1 MLSGMNNIK
10 SYATII
16 EMDITIAD
24 LKLNF
29 IPHSGIYIAPIN
41 EKNCS
46 ANNSYFATVYGVK
59 IKDDE
64 LLTYENIG
72 GISVDSERGFIQ
84 VKDFET
90 AYNQYKSFLIFT
102 RDNIDYIAINFFEY
116 EQPYK
121 KEILTSQKNFFSTR
135 DWLNEYG
142 IETNIFNSQIVE
154 DIIES
159 IDNSDIE
166 GDALTFETL
175 ETNEMSATLLNYDGR
190 FDNFDNL
197 YGNGFLVHQQ
207 YDYEKESK
215 IVFSGFI
222 ETPEFSYLDTV
233 TIRASDIR
241 HSYSTTLP
249 ARSFNIDEYPQLEK
263 FPENVSSGEDTIDTK
278 RTIAAG
284 KGIIV
289 KCTPIKYFAG
299 DINDPYNMPE
309 IIFEIVDTTD
319 HSIDA
324 IVEKPDKYD
333 NNKIK
338 PHVYFI
344 EKSQGESITHNG
356 TVITGDIETFIP
368 EYKNYNDGNGLQKVW
383 ELDKIKGTLT
393 FRGSKQVKTISAG
406 MTSNSNNM
414 SDELVEVY
422 IEIDIPPYTAL
433 QFISDAL
440 CNYENISYIKE
451 NYNIENYEKEKLR
464 SREIAILL
472 TNDESKSILDLVGS
486 IQFLE
491 QGRLEIENNLITF
504 NSTKDRIVKI
514 KLHQH
519 KMGRIDKTVD
529 TIGAPTVSGEYLS
542 SCSIGYNLDKNRYE
556 NKSYES
562 EAKKKHR
569 LTNSED
575 FDTLLKNKSDAI
587 ELSNEIMKNR
597 YTLAYYYTFE
607 YYETQEGLKLFDLVE
622 IEYKREDG
630 SYYIKPCVCEIVK
643 LNIFDNI
650 VKLRHL
656 YTIRI

>member
-1 MLSGMNNIK
+1 MKNF
-10 SYATII
+10 ATII
-16 EMDITIAD
+16 SIGI
-24 LKLNF
+24 NF
-29 IPHSGIYIAPIN
+29 EIRPFYGSYTSGIYSIGVGDNANIIN
-41 EKNCS
+41 
-46 ANNSYFATVYGVK
+46 ASYWSTVYKVSLSNESHSVNISS
-59 IKDDE
+59 IKVGTDSNYTR
-64 LLTYENIG
+64 LLNLSSLYKQEG
-72 GISVDSERGFIQ
+72 SFIQ
-84 VKDFET
+84 YESEGIT
-90 AYNQYKSFLIFT
+90 
-102 RDNIDYIAINFFEY
+102 YIAIRFKNY
-116 EQPYK
+116 NTPYHDSLSLQN
-121 KEILTSQKNFFSTR
+121 EHLFSTR
-135 DWLNEYG
+135 DWLNEHG
-142 IETNIFNSQIVE
+142 IKTNIFNSKIVE

-166 GDALTFETL
+166 GDSLTFETL
-175 ETNEMSATLLNYDGR
+175 QTNEMSVTLLNYDGR

-197 YGNGFLVHQQ
+197 YGNRFLVHQQ
-207 YDYEKESK
+207 YDATGTPTVGENESK

-233 TIRASDIR
+233 TITASDIR

-249 ARSFNIDEYPQLEK
+249 ARSFNIDEYPELEK

-278 RTIAAG
+278 RTLAAG

-309 IIFEIVDTTD
+309 IIFEIADTTD

-356 TVITGDIETFIP
+356 TVITGDLETFID
-368 EYKNYNDGNGLQKVW
+368 EYKNYDDGNGLQKVW

-393 FRGSKQVKTISAG
+393 FRGSNQIKIISAG
-406 MTSNSNNM
+406 MISNSNNM

-422 IEIDIPPYTAL
+422 VEIDIPPYTAL

-440 CNYENISYIKE
+440 SNYENISYIKE

-472 TNDESKSILDLVGS
+472 TNDENQSILDLVGS

-504 NSTKDRIVKI
+504 NSTKDRIVKT

-519 KMGRIDKTVD
+519 KMGRVDKTVE
-529 TIGAPTVSGEYLS
+529 SGEYLS

-556 NKSYES
+556 NKSYED
-562 EAKKKHR
+562 EAKKRHR
-569 LTNSED
+569 LNVHED

-607 YYETQEGLKLFDLVE
+607 YFETLECLKLFDLVE